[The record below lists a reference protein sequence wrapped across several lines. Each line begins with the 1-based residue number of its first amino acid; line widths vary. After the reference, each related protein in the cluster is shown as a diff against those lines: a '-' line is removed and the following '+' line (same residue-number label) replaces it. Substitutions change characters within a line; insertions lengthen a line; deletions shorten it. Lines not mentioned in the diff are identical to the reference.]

1 VRKFHGVPPV
11 QNRGDGNTTAAEPLG
26 DWFVFRL
33 PQQVKETGMHTRTAA
48 VALSVAIAFAG
59 SAWACGA
66 DKTTKIDTKQ
76 QTAATQP
83 VKQDVL
89 KKKGG

>member
-1 VRKFHGVPPV
+1 
-11 QNRGDGNTTAAEPLG
+11 
-26 DWFVFRL
+26 
-33 PQQVKETGMHTRTAA
+33 MHIRTAA

-76 QTAATQP
+76 QTASTAQP
-83 VKQDVL
+83 VKQDAS